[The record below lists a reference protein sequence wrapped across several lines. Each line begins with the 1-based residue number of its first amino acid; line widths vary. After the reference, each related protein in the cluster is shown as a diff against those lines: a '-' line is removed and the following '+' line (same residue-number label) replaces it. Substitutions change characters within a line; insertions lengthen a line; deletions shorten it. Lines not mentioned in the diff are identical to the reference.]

1 MMNETTVLPPE
12 RFNLRQVGA
21 FIALTFILTWLLDAV
36 LWLTVG
42 YGSGIPT
49 LLFLQAQML
58 LPAFSAILLGLLF
71 FKNSPIYF
79 RTYRERPRWFLY
91 FFLLYT
97 LVYLVMSALSVAAT
111 NEVQTVLSAV
121 SSSLTLLALL
131 ALLAVRGFSSGE
143 AFARANMRG
152 GRFRDWVLWGLA
164 FVLFYA
170 LQTALNALF
179 RLGEPVDAAALLLQ
193 AGVTGIPS
201 NLLLPL
207 LGVQTILVGSLIGLP
222 IAFGE
227 EYGWRG
233 YLQSELVKIGKKRG
247 ILILG
252 LIWSAWHYPVI
263 LMGHNYP
270 GYPLEGVLLMTGYTT
285 LLAFVLGYVVL
296 KTGSVWLAAFLHA
309 LNNQTYAFFASVVY
323 APANPIFSFG
333 PGLFGILT
341 LALVVVVILRD
352 PIWKDENLEAQ
363 AA

>member
-1 MMNETTVLPPE
+1 MLTETTVMPAS

-21 FIALTFILTWLLDAV
+21 FIALTFGLTWLLDAV
-36 LWLTVG
+36 LWLTTG
-42 YGSGIPT
+42 YGSGLSA

-58 LPAFSAILLGLLF
+58 LPAFSAILLGLF
-71 FKNSPIYF
+71 FFRDSPIYF

-91 FFLLYT
+91 FFLVYT
-97 LVYLVMSALSVAAT
+97 LVYLALAALSIPASNEARAAF
-111 NEVQTVLSAV
+111 SAI

-131 ALLAVRGFSSGE
+131 VLLAARGFSSAE
-143 AFARANMRG
+143 AFARANMSG

-170 LQTALNALF
+170 LQTGLNALF
-179 RLGEPVDAAALLLQ
+179 RLGQPVDAAALLLQ

-222 IAFGE
+222 LGFGE

-270 GYPLEGVLLMTGYTT
+270 GYPLEGVVLMTGYTT

-323 APANPIFSFG
+323 APSNPIFSFG

-341 LALVVVVILRD
+341 LALVVLLILRD
-352 PIWKDENLEAQ
+352 PIWKDD
-363 AA
+363 